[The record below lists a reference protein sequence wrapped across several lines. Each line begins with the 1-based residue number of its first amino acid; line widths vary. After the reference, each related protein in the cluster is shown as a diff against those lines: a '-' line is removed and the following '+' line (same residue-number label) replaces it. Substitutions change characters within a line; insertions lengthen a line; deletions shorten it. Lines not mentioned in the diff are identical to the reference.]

1 MSKLTAAVV
10 VLAALIVGGGLVM
23 AALILVDDDETTPVV
38 LVEPATTTTLVPT
51 TTTVAPTTTLVPT
64 TTTVAPT
71 TAVVPT
77 TTTEAPPTTTNTHAT
92 EEEAPRQVCEF
103 GDHRE
108 AVLAAVWQVGG
119 VGDGAGTAFY
129 IGDGEWLTAAHVV
142 GEAQDAV
149 LYSGSRSLP
158 VSVVGTDTAGDVA
171 LLVGS
176 GVGTPPLVLTE
187 DPAQAGDVAYVVGF
201 PLYDELTASVSRGV
215 VSRLEQD
222 RFLGTVV
229 VTDAATNPGNSGGP
243 LVDACGQV
251 VGMVVRKFVDVT
263 VEGLGYAVA
272 TKELKR
278 HLPGLRSGG
287 GTRSGTEVTEPWWT
301 FHPEVMFPSVSGEF
315 SGPYTNTAFPH
326 AAVEA
331 SDFEGPWSPASGSG
345 PWLGASCDFWSLYPG
360 LVVDDQ
366 VEVTYRVDAG
376 SERATV
382 WAPVEDSV
390 HGILHGAEA
399 AELTDLLRRS
409 PSARQLTLHVQ
420 GIGTATFPLRG
431 YASQRAQL
439 DGYC

>member
-10 VLAALIVGGGLVM
+10 VLAALIVGGGLVT
-23 AALILVDDDETTPVV
+23 AALILVEDGESTPVV
-38 LVEPATTTTLVPT
+38 LVEPAKTTTTTLVPT
-51 TTTVAPTTTLVPT
+51 TTTVAPTTTAVLT
-64 TTTVAPT
+64 TTAETPS
-71 TAVVPT
+71 T
-77 TTTEAPPTTTNTHAT
+77 TTHTQAT
-92 EEEAPRQVCEF
+92 EEEPPQQACEF
-103 GDHRE
+103 GDHSE

-119 VGDGAGTAFY
+119 VGDGTGTAFY

-158 VSVVGTDTAGDVA
+158 VSVVGTDAAGDVA

-243 LVDACGQV
+243 LVDACGRV
-251 VGMVVRKFVDVT
+251 VGMVVRKFVNVT

-272 TKELKR
+272 TKELVG
-278 HLPGLRSGG
+278 HLPGLRTGE
-287 GTRSGTEVTEPWWT
+287 GTRSATEATEPWWT
-301 FHPEVMFPSVSGEF
+301 FYPEVMFPSVSGEF

-326 AAVEA
+326 AAA
-331 SDFEGPWSPASGSG
+331 QALDFEGLWSPTGGSG
-345 PWLGASCDFWSLYPG
+345 PSLGASCDFWSLY
-360 LVVDDQ
+360 LRFVVNDQ
-366 VEVTYRVDAG
+366 MEVTYRVDAG
-376 SERATV
+376 PERATV

-390 HGILHGAEA
+390 HVILHGAEA